1 MQEGSVMT
9 EKLQTEYRE
18 AVYRALERFQF
29 IEETLRIYL
38 DLVIQISKIELTQYF
53 PVNLTKKDLSK
64 LSLGKLSDMFSRF
77 NGNALLKSSLKDV
90 APNRNTVAHQSLLFT
105 LGELKDNAHL
115 TKLIHEM
122 NVIEKRA
129 NEVHEILLDERW
141 KLHKSLNALR
151 RTKKHKGK

>member
-1 MQEGSVMT
+1 MT

-29 IEETLRIYL
+29 IEETLRMYL
-38 DLVIQISKIELTQYF
+38 DLVIQIAKIELTQYF

-64 LSLGKLSDMFSRF
+64 LSLGKLKDMFSRF
-77 NGNALLKSSLKDV
+77 NGNASLKSSLKKVTPDR
-90 APNRNTVAHQSLLFT
+90 NRVAHQSLLFT

-122 NVIEKRA
+122 NEIESRA
-129 NEVHEILLDERW
+129 KEVHETLLDERW
-141 KLHKSLNALR
+141 KLHKLLNILR
-151 RTKKHKGK
+151 HSKKHKGK